1 MILFIIIEVGNMDE
15 YSVDVIDMREDMKAI
30 NARILFLRKEIKEL
44 SKDAKKNKAVIAND
58 YLNLI
63 KRLQQK
69 IDLTV
74 DLTKKNNLLIDL
86 DIEKGKLNKFNET
99 FGLSNNNS
107 SDTSTLKNVDGQYIL
122 MPSLLKDKDNTEDY
136 EKIKE
141 REKAM
146 LIDTAGFMTSS
157 ITSSISGHLN
167 FAGEVEGISCMIY
180 VLPFQ
185 LVATIKNSIDIPNSK
200 YNNLEV
206 DYFGDDLAKIIENNG

>member
-1 MILFIIIEVGNMDE
+1 MILFIIIEVDNMDE
-15 YSVDVIDMREDMKAI
+15 YSVDVIDMREDMKSI

-44 SKDAKKNKAVIAND
+44 SKDAKKNKNIITND

-69 IDLTV
+69 IDLTA

-99 FGLSNNNS
+99 FGLFNNN
-107 SDTSTLKNVDGQYIL
+107 DTSTFKNVDGQYIL

-136 EKIKE
+136 EEIKE
-141 REKAM
+141 QEKAM

-185 LVATIKNSIDIPNSK
+185 LVATIKNSIDLPNSK
-200 YNNLEV
+200 YNNLEI
-206 DYFGDDLAKIIENNG
+206 DYFGDDLAKIIESIE

>member
-15 YSVDVIDMREDMKAI
+15 YSVDIIDMREDMKAI

-44 SKDAKKNKAVIAND
+44 SKDAKKNKNIITND

-69 IDLTV
+69 IDLTA

-99 FGLSNNNS
+99 FGLFNN
-107 SDTSTLKNVDGQYIL
+107 DTSTFKNVDGQYIL

-141 REKAM
+141 QEKAM

-185 LVATIKNSIDIPNSK
+185 LVATIKNSIDLPNSK
-200 YNNLEV
+200 YNNLEI
-206 DYFGDDLAKIIENNG
+206 DYFGDDLAKIIESIE

>member
-1 MILFIIIEVGNMDE
+1 MDE
-15 YSVDVIDMREDMKAI
+15 YSVDIIDMREDMKAI

-44 SKDAKKNKAVIAND
+44 SKDAKKNKNIITND

-69 IDLTV
+69 IDLTA

-86 DIEKGKLNKFNET
+86 YIEKGKLNKFNET
-99 FGLSNNNS
+99 FGLFNN
-107 SDTSTLKNVDGQYIL
+107 DTSTFKNVDGQYIL

-141 REKAM
+141 QEKAM

-157 ITSSISGHLN
+157 IISSISGHLN

-185 LVATIKNSIDIPNSK
+185 LVATIKKSIDLPNSK
-200 YNNLEV
+200 YNNLEI
-206 DYFGDDLAKIIENNG
+206 DYFGDDLAKIIESIE

>member
-44 SKDAKKNKAVIAND
+44 SKDAKKNKNIITND

-69 IDLTV
+69 IDLTA

-99 FGLSNNNS
+99 FGLFNNN
-107 SDTSTLKNVDGQYIL
+107 DTSTFKNVDGQYIL

-141 REKAM
+141 QEKVM

-185 LVATIKNSIDIPNSK
+185 LVATIKNSIDLPNSK
-200 YNNLEV
+200 YNNLEI
-206 DYFGDDLAKIIENNG
+206 DYFGDDLAKIIESIE

>member
-15 YSVDVIDMREDMKAI
+15 YSVDIIDMREDMKAI

-44 SKDAKKNKAVIAND
+44 SKDAKKNKNIITND

-69 IDLTV
+69 IDLTA

-99 FGLSNNNS
+99 FGLFNN
-107 SDTSTLKNVDGQYIL
+107 DTSTFKNVDGQYIL

-141 REKAM
+141 QEKAM

-185 LVATIKNSIDIPNSK
+185 LVATIKKSIDLPNSK
-200 YNNLEV
+200 YNNLEI
-206 DYFGDDLAKIIENNG
+206 DYFGDDLAKIIESIE

>member
-15 YSVDVIDMREDMKAI
+15 YSVDIIDMREDMKAI

-44 SKDAKKNKAVIAND
+44 SKDAKKNKNIITND

-69 IDLTV
+69 IDLTA

-99 FGLSNNNS
+99 FGVFNNN
-107 SDTSTLKNVDGQYIL
+107 DTSTFKNVDGQYIL

-141 REKAM
+141 QEKAM

-185 LVATIKNSIDIPNSK
+185 LVATIKKSIDLPNSK
-200 YNNLEV
+200 YNNLEI
-206 DYFGDDLAKIIENNG
+206 DYFGDDLAKII

>member
-1 MILFIIIEVGNMDE
+1 MILFIIIEVDNMDG

-44 SKDAKKNKAVIAND
+44 SKQAKKNKAVIAND

-69 IDLTV
+69 IDLTA
-74 DLTKKNNLLIDL
+74 DLTKKNNLLVDL

-107 SDTSTLKNVDGQYIL
+107 SDTSTFKNVDGQYIL
-122 MPSLLKDKDNTEDY
+122 MPSLLKNKNNKEDY

-141 REKAM
+141 QEKAM

-180 VLPFQ
+180 ILPFQ

-200 YNNLEV
+200 YNNLEI
-206 DYFGDDLAKIIENNG
+206 DYFGDDLAKIIENNR

>member
-1 MILFIIIEVGNMDE
+1 MDE
-15 YSVDVIDMREDMKAI
+15 YSVDIIDMREDMKAI

-44 SKDAKKNKAVIAND
+44 SKDAKKNKNIITND

-69 IDLTV
+69 IDLTA

-99 FGLSNNNS
+99 FGLFNN
-107 SDTSTLKNVDGQYIL
+107 DTSTFKNVDGQYIL

-141 REKAM
+141 QEKAM

-185 LVATIKNSIDIPNSK
+185 LVATIKNSIDLPNSK
-200 YNNLEV
+200 YNNLEI
-206 DYFGDDLAKIIENNG
+206 DYFGDDLAKIIESIE

>member
-1 MILFIIIEVGNMDE
+1 MDE
-15 YSVDVIDMREDMKAI
+15 YSVDIIDMREDMKAI

-44 SKDAKKNKAVIAND
+44 SKDAKKNKNIITND
-58 YLNLI
+58 YLNLN

-69 IDLTV
+69 IDLTA

-99 FGLSNNNS
+99 FGLFNN
-107 SDTSTLKNVDGQYIL
+107 DTSTFKNVDGQYIL

-141 REKAM
+141 QEKAM

-185 LVATIKNSIDIPNSK
+185 LVATIKNSIDLPNSK
-200 YNNLEV
+200 YNNLEI
-206 DYFGDDLAKIIENNG
+206 DYFGDDLAKIIESIE

>member
-1 MILFIIIEVGNMDE
+1 MDE
-15 YSVDVIDMREDMKAI
+15 YSVDIIDMREDMKAI

-44 SKDAKKNKAVIAND
+44 SKDAKKNKNIITND

-69 IDLTV
+69 IDLTA

-99 FGLSNNNS
+99 FGLFNN
-107 SDTSTLKNVDGQYIL
+107 DTSTFKNVDGQYIL

-141 REKAM
+141 QEKAM

-157 ITSSISGHLN
+157 IISSISGHLN

-185 LVATIKNSIDIPNSK
+185 LVATIKKSIDLPNSK
-200 YNNLEV
+200 YNNLEI
-206 DYFGDDLAKIIENNG
+206 DYFGDDLAKIIESIE

>member
-15 YSVDVIDMREDMKAI
+15 YSVDIIDMREDMKAI

-44 SKDAKKNKAVIAND
+44 SKDAKKNKNIITND

-69 IDLTV
+69 IDLTA

-99 FGLSNNNS
+99 FGLFNNN
-107 SDTSTLKNVDGQYIL
+107 DTSTFKNVDGQYIL

-141 REKAM
+141 QEKAM

-185 LVATIKNSIDIPNSK
+185 LVATIKKSIDLPNSK
-200 YNNLEV
+200 YNNLEI
-206 DYFGDDLAKIIENNG
+206 DYFGDDLAKIIESIE

>member
-1 MILFIIIEVGNMDE
+1 MDE

-44 SKDAKKNKAVIAND
+44 SKDAKKNKNIITND

-69 IDLTV
+69 IDLTA

-99 FGLSNNNS
+99 FGLFNNN
-107 SDTSTLKNVDGQYIL
+107 DTSTFKNVDGQYIL

-141 REKAM
+141 QEKVM

-185 LVATIKNSIDIPNSK
+185 LVATIKNSIDLPNSK
-200 YNNLEV
+200 YNNLEI
-206 DYFGDDLAKIIENNG
+206 DYFGDDLAKIIESIE

>member
-15 YSVDVIDMREDMKAI
+15 YSVDIIDMREDMKAI

-44 SKDAKKNKAVIAND
+44 SKDAKKNKNIITND

-69 IDLTV
+69 IDLTA

-99 FGLSNNNS
+99 FGLFNN
-107 SDTSTLKNVDGQYIL
+107 DTSTFKNVDGQYIL

-136 EKIKE
+136 KKIKE
-141 REKAM
+141 QEKAM

-185 LVATIKNSIDIPNSK
+185 LVATIKNSIDLPNSK
-200 YNNLEV
+200 YNNLEI
-206 DYFGDDLAKIIENNG
+206 DYFGDDLAKIIESIE

>member
-1 MILFIIIEVGNMDE
+1 MDE

-99 FGLSNNNS
+99 FGLFNNN
-107 SDTSTLKNVDGQYIL
+107 DISTFKNVDGQYIL
-122 MPSLLKDKDNTEDY
+122 MPSLIKDKDNTEDY
-136 EKIKE
+136 EKIKKQ
-141 REKAM
+141 EKAM

-185 LVATIKNSIDIPNSK
+185 LVATIKNSIDLPNSK
-200 YNNLEV
+200 YNNLEI
-206 DYFGDDLAKIIENNG
+206 DYFGDDLAKIIESIE

>member
-1 MILFIIIEVGNMDE
+1 MDE

-44 SKDAKKNKAVIAND
+44 SKDAKKNKNIITND

-69 IDLTV
+69 IDLTA

-99 FGLSNNNS
+99 FGLFNNN
-107 SDTSTLKNVDGQYIL
+107 DISTFKNVDGQYIL
-122 MPSLLKDKDNTEDY
+122 MPSLIKDKDNTEDY
-136 EKIKE
+136 EKIKKQ
-141 REKAM
+141 EKAM

-185 LVATIKNSIDIPNSK
+185 LVATIKNSIDLPNSK
-200 YNNLEV
+200 YNNLEI
-206 DYFGDDLAKIIENNG
+206 DYFGDDLAKIIESIE

>member
-1 MILFIIIEVGNMDE
+1 M
-15 YSVDVIDMREDMKAI
+15 
-30 NARILFLRKEIKEL
+30 
-44 SKDAKKNKAVIAND
+44 
-58 YLNLI
+58 
-63 KRLQQK
+63 QQK
-69 IDLTV
+69 IDLTA

-99 FGLSNNNS
+99 FGLFNN
-107 SDTSTLKNVDGQYIL
+107 DTSTFKNVDGQYIL

-141 REKAM
+141 QEKAM

-185 LVATIKNSIDIPNSK
+185 LVATIKNSIDLPNSK
-200 YNNLEV
+200 YNNLEI
-206 DYFGDDLAKIIENNG
+206 DYFGDDLAKIIESIE

>member
-44 SKDAKKNKAVIAND
+44 SKDAKKNKNIITND

-69 IDLTV
+69 IDLTA
-74 DLTKKNNLLIDL
+74 DLTKKNNLLIDS

-141 REKAM
+141 QEKAM

-157 ITSSISGHLN
+157 ITSPISGHLN

-185 LVATIKNSIDIPNSK
+185 LVATIKNSIDLPASK

-206 DYFGDDLAKIIENNG
+206 DYFGDDLAKIIESIE

>member
-1 MILFIIIEVGNMDE
+1 MILFIMIEVGNMDE
-15 YSVDVIDMREDMKAI
+15 YSVDIIDMREDMKAI

-44 SKDAKKNKAVIAND
+44 SKDAKKNKNIITND

-69 IDLTV
+69 IDLTA

-99 FGLSNNNS
+99 FGLFNN
-107 SDTSTLKNVDGQYIL
+107 DTSTFKNVDGQYIL

-141 REKAM
+141 QEKAM

-185 LVATIKNSIDIPNSK
+185 LVATIKNSIDLPNSK
-200 YNNLEV
+200 YNNLEI
-206 DYFGDDLAKIIENNG
+206 DYFGDDLAKIIESIE

>member
-15 YSVDVIDMREDMKAI
+15 YSVDIIDMREDMKAI

-44 SKDAKKNKAVIAND
+44 SKDAKKNKNIITND

-69 IDLTV
+69 IDLTA

-99 FGLSNNNS
+99 FGLSNNN
-107 SDTSTLKNVDGQYIL
+107 DTSTFKNVDGQYIL

-141 REKAM
+141 QEKAM

-157 ITSSISGHLN
+157 ITSSISRHLN

-185 LVATIKNSIDIPNSK
+185 LIATIKNSIDLPNSK
-200 YNNLEV
+200 YNNLEI
-206 DYFGDDLAKIIENNG
+206 DYFGDDLAKIIESIE

>member
-15 YSVDVIDMREDMKAI
+15 YSVDIIDMREDMKAI

-44 SKDAKKNKAVIAND
+44 SKDAKKNKNIITND

-69 IDLTV
+69 IDLTA

-99 FGLSNNNS
+99 FGLFNN
-107 SDTSTLKNVDGQYIL
+107 DTSTFKNVDGQYIL

-141 REKAM
+141 QEKAM

-157 ITSSISGHLN
+157 IISSISGHLN

-185 LVATIKNSIDIPNSK
+185 LVATIKKSIDLPNSK
-200 YNNLEV
+200 YNNLEI
-206 DYFGDDLAKIIENNG
+206 DYFGDDLAKIIESIE

>member
-1 MILFIIIEVGNMDE
+1 MDE
-15 YSVDVIDMREDMKAI
+15 YSVDIIDMREDMKAI

-44 SKDAKKNKAVIAND
+44 SKDAKKNKNIITND

-69 IDLTV
+69 IDLTA

-99 FGLSNNNS
+99 FGLSNNN
-107 SDTSTLKNVDGQYIL
+107 DTSTFKNVDGQYIL

-141 REKAM
+141 QEKAM

-185 LVATIKNSIDIPNSK
+185 LVATIKKSIDLPNSK
-200 YNNLEV
+200 YNNLEI
-206 DYFGDDLAKIIENNG
+206 DYFGDDLAKII

>member
-1 MILFIIIEVGNMDE
+1 MDE
-15 YSVDVIDMREDMKAI
+15 YSVDIIDMREDMKAI

-44 SKDAKKNKAVIAND
+44 SKDAKKNKNIITND

-69 IDLTV
+69 IDLTA

-99 FGLSNNNS
+99 FGLSNNN
-107 SDTSTLKNVDGQYIL
+107 DTSTFKNVDGQYIL

-141 REKAM
+141 QEKAM

-185 LVATIKNSIDIPNSK
+185 LVATIKKSIDLPNSK
-200 YNNLEV
+200 YNNLEI
-206 DYFGDDLAKIIENNG
+206 DYFGDDLAKIIESIE

>member
-1 MILFIIIEVGNMDE
+1 MDE
-15 YSVDVIDMREDMKAI
+15 YSVDIIDMREDMKAI

-44 SKDAKKNKAVIAND
+44 SKDAKKNKNIITND

-69 IDLTV
+69 IDLTA

-99 FGLSNNNS
+99 FGLSNNN
-107 SDTSTLKNVDGQYIL
+107 DTSTFKNVDGQYIL

-141 REKAM
+141 QEKAM

-157 ITSSISGHLN
+157 ITSSISRHLN

-185 LVATIKNSIDIPNSK
+185 LVATIKNSIDLPNSK
-200 YNNLEV
+200 YNNLEI
-206 DYFGDDLAKIIENNG
+206 DYFGDDLAKIIESIE

>member
-1 MILFIIIEVGNMDE
+1 MDE
-15 YSVDVIDMREDMKAI
+15 YSVDIIDMREDMKAI

-44 SKDAKKNKAVIAND
+44 SKDAKKNKNIITND

-69 IDLTV
+69 IDLTA

-99 FGLSNNNS
+99 FGLFNN
-107 SDTSTLKNVDGQYIL
+107 DTSTFKTVDGQYIL

-141 REKAM
+141 QEKAM

-185 LVATIKNSIDIPNSK
+185 LVATIKKSIDLPNSK
-200 YNNLEV
+200 YNNLEI
-206 DYFGDDLAKIIENNG
+206 DYFGDDLAKII

>member
-1 MILFIIIEVGNMDE
+1 MDE
-15 YSVDVIDMREDMKAI
+15 YSVDIIDMREDMKAI

-44 SKDAKKNKAVIAND
+44 SKDAKKNKNIITND

-69 IDLTV
+69 IDLTA

-99 FGLSNNNS
+99 FGVFNN
-107 SDTSTLKNVDGQYIL
+107 DTSTFKNVDGQYIL

-141 REKAM
+141 QEKAM

-200 YNNLEV
+200 YNNLEI
-206 DYFGDDLAKIIENNG
+206 DYFGDDLAKIIESIE

>member
-15 YSVDVIDMREDMKAI
+15 YSVDIIDMREDMKAI

-44 SKDAKKNKAVIAND
+44 SKDAKKNKNIITSD

-69 IDLTV
+69 IDLTA

-99 FGLSNNNS
+99 FGLSNNN
-107 SDTSTLKNVDGQYIL
+107 DTSTFKNVDGQYIL

-141 REKAM
+141 QEKAM
-146 LIDTAGFMTSS
+146 LIYTAGFMTSS

-185 LVATIKNSIDIPNSK
+185 LVATIKKSIDLPNSK
-200 YNNLEV
+200 YNNLEI
-206 DYFGDDLAKIIENNG
+206 DYFGDDLAKII

>member
-1 MILFIIIEVGNMDE
+1 MILFIIIEVDNMDE
-15 YSVDVIDMREDMKAI
+15 YSVDVIDMREDMKSI

-44 SKDAKKNKAVIAND
+44 SKDAKKNKNIITND

-69 IDLTV
+69 IDLTA

-99 FGLSNNNS
+99 FGLFNNN
-107 SDTSTLKNVDGQYIL
+107 DTSTFKNVDGQYIL

-141 REKAM
+141 QEKAM

-185 LVATIKNSIDIPNSK
+185 LVATIKNSIDLPNSK
-200 YNNLEV
+200 YNNLEI
-206 DYFGDDLAKIIENNG
+206 DYFGDDLAKIIESIE

>member
-1 MILFIIIEVGNMDE
+1 MILFIIIEVDNMDE
-15 YSVDVIDMREDMKAI
+15 YSVDVIDMREDMKSI
-30 NARILFLRKEIKEL
+30 NARILFLKKEIKEL
-44 SKDAKKNKAVIAND
+44 SKDTKKNKNIITND

-69 IDLTV
+69 IDLTA

-99 FGLSNNNS
+99 FGLFNNN
-107 SDTSTLKNVDGQYIL
+107 DTSIFKNVDGQYIL

-136 EKIKE
+136 EEIKE
-141 REKAM
+141 QEKAM

-167 FAGEVEGISCMIY
+167 FAGDVEGISCMIY

-185 LVATIKNSIDIPNSK
+185 LVATIKNSIDLPNSK
-200 YNNLEV
+200 YNNLEI
-206 DYFGDDLAKIIENNG
+206 DYFGDDLAKIIESIE

>member
-1 MILFIIIEVGNMDE
+1 MILFIMIEVGNMDE
-15 YSVDVIDMREDMKAI
+15 YSVDIIDMREDMKAI

-44 SKDAKKNKAVIAND
+44 SKDAKKNKNIITND

-69 IDLTV
+69 IDLTA

-99 FGLSNNNS
+99 FGLFNNN
-107 SDTSTLKNVDGQYIL
+107 DTSTFKNVDGQYIL

-141 REKAM
+141 QEKAM

-185 LVATIKNSIDIPNSK
+185 LVATIKKSIDLPNSK
-200 YNNLEV
+200 YNNLEI
-206 DYFGDDLAKIIENNG
+206 DYFGDDLAKII

>member
-1 MILFIIIEVGNMDE
+1 MDE
-15 YSVDVIDMREDMKAI
+15 YSVDIIDMREDMKAI

-44 SKDAKKNKAVIAND
+44 SKDAKKNKNIITND

-69 IDLTV
+69 IDLTA

-99 FGLSNNNS
+99 FGLFNN
-107 SDTSTLKNVDGQYIL
+107 DTSTFKNVDGQYIL

-141 REKAM
+141 QEKAM

-185 LVATIKNSIDIPNSK
+185 LVATIKKSIDLPNSK
-200 YNNLEV
+200 YNNLEI
-206 DYFGDDLAKIIENNG
+206 DYFGDDLAKIIESIE

>member
-15 YSVDVIDMREDMKAI
+15 YSVDIIDMREDMKAI

-44 SKDAKKNKAVIAND
+44 SKDAKKNKNIITND

-69 IDLTV
+69 IDLTA

-99 FGLSNNNS
+99 FGLSNNN
-107 SDTSTLKNVDGQYIL
+107 DTSTFKNVDGQYIL

-141 REKAM
+141 QEKAM

-157 ITSSISGHLN
+157 ITSSISRHLN

-185 LVATIKNSIDIPNSK
+185 LVATIKNSIDLPNSK
-200 YNNLEV
+200 YNNLEI
-206 DYFGDDLAKIIENNG
+206 DYFGDDLAKIIESIE